1 MEMRRYLL
9 DTGII
14 GDFLDKRGGIVERV
28 RKERL
33 AGNRI
38 GTTLPIVAELYFGAE
53 NSVSRE
59 NNLTRTDL
67 GLRELVLWPFE
78 RAAAE
83 EYGRLATLLRRN
95 GTPIQ
100 VIDMMTASVALTLGN
115 CIVVSKDTDFGMVPG
130 LTVEDWSTMPP

>member
-1 MEMRRYLL
+1 MRRYLL

-14 GDFLDKRGGIVERV
+14 GDFLDNRGGIVERV
-28 RKERL
+28 RKERK

-53 NSVSRE
+53 NSSNRE
-59 NNLTRTDL
+59 SNLKRTDF
-67 GLRELVLWPFE
+67 GLRELALWPFE

-83 EYGRLATLLRRN
+83 EYGRLAALLRRK

-100 VIDMMTASVALTLGN
+100 VIDMMSASVALTLGN
-115 CIVVSKDTDFGMVPG
+115 CIVVSKDTDFRMVPG
-130 LTVEDWSTMPP
+130 LAVEDWSITTG